1 MRNPFLPSDYSPSPS
16 IYCLEEGFHL
26 VRVLVCGGAGYIGS
40 HTAKLLAQR
49 GHTPV
54 VYDDLSNG
62 HAVAVKWGP
71 LETGDL
77 GDGAR
82 LKAVIER
89 HRIEAVVH
97 FAAFIE
103 VGESVKRPAKYYRNN
118 FVNTLTL
125 LETMVE
131 TGVRDIIFSS
141 TAATYG
147 MPETMPIPEAEKQLP
162 INPYGESK
170 LFVEYALR
178 SFARAHGVRWVVFRY
193 FNAAGADPDGEIG
206 EDHSPESH
214 LIPLVIQAAL
224 GQRPHIS
231 IFGTDYPTK
240 DGTCVRDY
248 VHICDLAEAHVMALD
263 YLGKGGEPIA
273 LNLGTGA
280 GYTVREVIQAVERV
294 SGKPV
299 PVIENPRRDGDSA
312 SLVAVARRAREVL
325 GWEPKLSGIDD
336 IVSTAWRW
344 HESQR

>member
-1 MRNPFLPSDYSPSPS
+1 M
-16 IYCLEEGFHL
+16 
-26 VRVLVCGGAGYIGS
+26 RVLVCGGAGYIGS

-54 VYDDLSNG
+54 VYDDLSSG
-62 HAVAVKWGP
+62 HQWAVKWGP
-71 LETGDL
+71 FDQGDL
-77 GDGAR
+77 GDRAR

-97 FAAFIE
+97 FAAFIQ
-103 VGESVKRPAKYYRNN
+103 VGESVQLPAKYYRNN

-147 MPETMPIPEAEKQLP
+147 MPEQMPIPETEKQLP

-178 SFARAHGVRWVVFRY
+178 SFAQAHDIRWVVFRY

-206 EDHSPESH
+206 EDHTPESH
-214 LIPLVIQAAL
+214 LIPLIIQAAL

-231 IFGTDYPTK
+231 VFGSDYPTK

-248 VHICDLAEAHVMALD
+248 VHICDLAEAHVTALG
-263 YLGKGGEPIA
+263 YLRDGGEPMA
-273 LNLGTGA
+273 LNLGTGE
-280 GYTVREVIQAVERV
+280 GYSVRVVIQAVERV

-299 PVIENPRRDGDSA
+299 PVVDHPRRSGDSA
-312 SLVAVARRAREVL
+312 SLVADARRAREVL
-325 GWEPKLSGIDD
+325 GWVPKLSHIDD
-336 IVSTAWRW
+336 IVRTAWRW
-344 HESQR
+344 HTSRA

>member
-1 MRNPFLPSDYSPSPS
+1 M
-16 IYCLEEGFHL
+16 
-26 VRVLVCGGAGYIGS
+26 RVLVCGGAGYIGS

-54 VYDDLSNG
+54 VYDDLSFG
-62 HAVAVKWGP
+62 HDWAVKWGP
-71 LETGDL
+71 LERGDL
-77 GDGAR
+77 GDAAR
-82 LKAVIER
+82 LKEVILR
-89 HRIEAVVH
+89 HQIEAVVH
-97 FAAFIE
+97 FAAFIQ
-103 VGESVKRPAKYYRNN
+103 VGESVQLPSKYYRNN

-147 MPETMPIPEAEKQLP
+147 MPEQMPIPETEKQLP

-178 SFARAHGVRWVVFRY
+178 SFAKAYGLRWVVFRY

-206 EDHSPESH
+206 EDHTPESH
-214 LIPLVIQAAL
+214 LIPLIIQAAQ
-224 GQRPHIS
+224 GKRPQIS
-231 IFGTDYPTK
+231 VFGTDYPTK

-248 VHICDLAEAHVMALD
+248 IHIVDLADAHIRALD
-263 YLGKGGEPIA
+263 YLREGGEPQA
-273 LNLGTGA
+273 FNLGTGE

-299 PVIENPRRDGDSA
+299 PVAENPRRDGDSA
-312 SLVAVARRAREVL
+312 SLVADARRAREVL
-325 GWEPKLSGIDD
+325 GWEPKMSSIDE
-336 IVSTAWRW
+336 IVHTAWRW
-344 HESQR
+344 HSQPGR

>member
-1 MRNPFLPSDYSPSPS
+1 V
-16 IYCLEEGFHL
+16 EGHES
-26 VRVLVCGGAGYIGS
+26 VHVLVCGGAGYIGS

-54 VYDDLSNG
+54 VYDDLSYG
-62 HAVAVKWGP
+62 HAAAVQWGP
-71 LETGDL
+71 LEQGDL
-77 GDGAR
+77 GDRAR

-97 FAAFIE
+97 FAAFIQ
-103 VGESVKRPAKYYRNN
+103 VGESVQQPAKYYRNN

-147 MPETMPIPEAEKQLP
+147 TPEQMPIPETEKQLP

-178 SFARAHGVRWVVFRY
+178 AFAQAHGIRWVVFRY

-206 EDHSPESH
+206 EDHTPESH
-214 LIPLVIQAAL
+214 LIPLIIQAAL

-231 IFGTDYPTK
+231 VFGSDYPTK

-248 VHICDLAEAHVMALD
+248 IHICDLAEAHVTALG
-263 YLGKGGEPIA
+263 YLRDGGAPIA
-273 LNLGTGA
+273 LNLGTGE
-280 GYTVREVIQAVERV
+280 GYSVREVIQAVERV

-299 PVIENPRRDGDSA
+299 PVVDHPRRDGDSA
-312 SLVAVARRAREVL
+312 SLVADARRAREVL
-325 GWEPKLSGIDD
+325 GWEPKLSQLDD
-336 IVSTAWRW
+336 IVRTAWLW
-344 HESQR
+344 HSSRA

>member
-1 MRNPFLPSDYSPSPS
+1 MECPANGRHPAED
-16 IYCLEEGFHL
+16 FHL

-40 HTAKLLAQR
+40 HTAKLLAHK

-54 VYDDLSNG
+54 VYDDLSFG
-62 HAVAVKWGP
+62 HDWAVKWGP
-71 LETGDL
+71 LEQGDL
-77 GDGAR
+77 GDRDR
-82 LKAVIER
+82 LRKVIR
-89 HRIEAVVH
+89 KHHIEAVVH
-97 FAAFIE
+97 FAAFIQ
-103 VGESVKRPAKYYRNN
+103 VGESVQLPAKYYRNN

-147 MPETMPIPEAEKQLP
+147 VPEQMPIPETEKQLP

-178 SFARAHGVRWVVFRY
+178 SFARAHGIRWVVFRY

-206 EDHSPESH
+206 EDHTPESH
-214 LIPLVIQAAL
+214 LIPLIIQAAL

-231 IFGTDYPTK
+231 VFGTDYPTK

-248 VHICDLAEAHVMALD
+248 VHICDLAEAHVTALD
-263 YLGKGGEPIA
+263 YLKNGGEPGA
-273 LNLGTGA
+273 FNLGTGE

-299 PVIENPRRDGDSA
+299 PVVEQPRRDGDSD
-312 SLVAVARRAREVL
+312 SLVADSTRARQVL
-325 GWEPKLSGIDD
+325 GWQPRLSALDD
-336 IVSTAWRW
+336 IVRTAWRW
-344 HESQR
+344 HSTR

>member
-1 MRNPFLPSDYSPSPS
+1 MQ
-16 IYCLEEGFHL
+16 
-26 VRVLVCGGAGYIGS
+26 VLVCGGAGYIGS

-62 HAVAVKWGP
+62 HAWAAKFGP
-71 LETGDL
+71 FEEGSLADRE
-77 GDGAR
+77 R
-82 LKAVIER
+82 LREVFAR

-97 FAAFIE
+97 FAAFIQ
-103 VGESVKRPAKYYRNN
+103 VGESVQQPAKYYRNN
-118 FVNTLTL
+118 FVNTLNL

-131 TGVRDIIFSS
+131 AGVRDIIFSS

-147 MPETMPIPEAEKQLP
+147 MPEQMPIPETEKQLP

-178 SFARAHGVRWVVFRY
+178 AFAQAHGTRWVVFRY

-206 EDHSPESH
+206 EDHTPESH

-231 IFGTDYPTK
+231 VFGTDYETP

-248 VHICDLAEAHVMALD
+248 VHICDLAEAHVTALG
-263 YLGKGGEPIA
+263 YLQGGGESIA
-273 LNLGTGA
+273 LNLGTGE
-280 GYTVREVIQAVERV
+280 GYSVREVIQAVERV

-299 PVIENPRRDGDSA
+299 PVSEQPRRDGDSP
-312 SLVAVARRAREVL
+312 SLVADARRARQVL
-325 GWEPKLSGIDD
+325 GWEPKLSRLDD
-336 IVSTAWRW
+336 IVRTAWRW
-344 HESQR
+344 HASRA